1 MLARNILLKSSLCI
15 IHHTF
20 IFRAELAPEAPS
32 EKPQIVLQASR
43 VPMATSKSL
52 HKHAFLEKHTK
63 VKRVNWNYTFR
74 PELLIDRIPLAVV
87 IVWLEYLIMTA
98 FV

>member
-1 MLARNILLKSSLCI
+1 
-15 IHHTF
+15 
-20 IFRAELAPEAPS
+20 
-32 EKPQIVLQASR
+32 
-43 VPMATSKSL
+43 MATSKSL